1 MFGHTFLSDWLTEH
15 THRLWRGTAHLSLK
29 LSIRWSIA
37 STRIAS
43 LVYRGG
49 LSGVGGFIIVIK
61 YIYIRYTMDLF
72 SLETTVVSNDAIVL
86 GLGDIMKHN

>member
-15 THRLWRGTAHLSLK
+15 THRLSRGRAHLSLK

-61 YIYIRYTMDLF
+61 YIRYTMDLF
-72 SLETTVVSNDAIVL
+72 SLETTIVNDAIVL